1 MGTDFCSTQGA
12 LHFKMS
18 SGITCTDE
26 CVEAFNDLKLKHS
39 AKYLLFAMSSDL
51 TQIDLIET
59 GAKDAKYED
68 FLEKLPENDCRYG
81 IFDYEFNDDGRD
93 QSKIL
98 FVVWAPDTAKIKQK
112 MLYASSKAEFKK
124 KLIGI
129 STEIQATDLAEIDED
144 SVREKVLRV

>member
-1 MGTDFCSTQGA
+1 MGTETQRK
-12 LHFKMS
+12 KMS
-18 SGITCTDE
+18 SGIDCNDAA
-26 CVEAFNDLKLKHS
+26 VEAFQDLKLKHAS
-39 AKYLLFAMSSDL
+39 SYLIYAITDDW
-51 TQIDLIET
+51 TEIQLIKAGEK
-59 GAKDAKYED
+59 GASYDA
-68 FLEKLPENDCRYG
+68 FLEELPENECRYA
-81 IFDYEFNDDGRD
+81 IYDYNFNADGRD

-98 FVVWAPDTAKIKQK
+98 FVVWAPDTAKIKAK